1 MSDEKNEQLES
12 NEESAEIKEKSSK
25 DNAQEVRAD
34 EIIEETATDDENAE
48 ASSSFAA
55 SVFEWVQPLIVALVV
70 VTLLLTFVFRQAT
83 VKGNSMNDT
92 LKNQDR
98 LIITN
103 FFYEP
108 QVGDIVVISHGEEYS
123 TPLIKRVIAT
133 EGQTLSINFETGDVV
148 VDGVLL
154 DEPYIVGKTMQY
166 TKSPLEV
173 PEVVPE
179 GYVYVMGD
187 NRQNSLDSRSTE
199 VGLIEKKNIVGKA
212 QFRIFPFSSFGS
224 IY

>member
-154 DEPYIVGKTMQY
+154 DEPYIVGKTTQY